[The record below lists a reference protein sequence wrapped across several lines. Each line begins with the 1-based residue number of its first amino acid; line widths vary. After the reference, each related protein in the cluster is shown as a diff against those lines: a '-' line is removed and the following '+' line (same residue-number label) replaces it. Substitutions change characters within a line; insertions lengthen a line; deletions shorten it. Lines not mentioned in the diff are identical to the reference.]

1 MLNAFN
7 KNEAHCPSSTVS
19 NTGTCNKYVYKKY
32 FIHDCRNVQEG
43 KKARTVVAG
52 LMSRKLS
59 QISHSSSSSSK
70 AKAKPTEV
78 DEDEVDETTPLRSDS
93 QTAAQVLGRSLA
105 EESRHETSVV
115 GAATA
120 VGATAVEEGGTGT
133 KGELEM
139 QVGFFLDLF
148 YHFPN
153 RYFDELFFNRSQVRA
168 EKMEV
173 VVPLEIWTRRL

>member
-1 MLNAFN
+1 
-7 KNEAHCPSSTVS
+7 
-19 NTGTCNKYVYKKY
+19 
-32 FIHDCRNVQEG
+32 
-43 KKARTVVAG
+43 
-52 LMSRKLS
+52 MSRKLS

-105 EESRHETSVV
+105 DESRHETSVV

-120 VGATAVEEGGTGT
+120 TGATAVEEGGTGT

-139 QVGFFLDLF
+139 QVGSLLIYCISRIF
-148 YHFPN
+148 
-153 RYFDELFFNRSQVRA
+153 
-168 EKMEV
+168 
-173 VVPLEIWTRRL
+173 W

>member
-1 MLNAFN
+1 M
-7 KNEAHCPSSTVS
+7 
-19 NTGTCNKYVYKKY
+19 
-32 FIHDCRNVQEG
+32 
-43 KKARTVVAG
+43 VAG

-105 EESRHETSVV
+105 EESRHETSFV

-120 VGATAVEEGGTGT
+120 TGPTEEGGTGT

-139 QVGFFLDLF
+139 QVGFCFDLF
-148 YHFPN
+148 CHFPN
-153 RYFDELFFNRSQVRA
+153 ISMNCIAFQQVSGEG